1 MNPTV
6 RVEAG
11 YYLIDTDA
19 WIRQRVGDRD
29 TENTALLREFISH
42 EAFGDQSHRMDVATR
57 VVLWCAA
64 RGWLTHEGAPIE
76 HDHPQLTEPVNVVL
90 ATLPQPDR
98 RAVAIVIDDGGE
110 PVVYPDLT
118 TDEGCWYQVATVDI
132 VCPTG
137 HRMTWD
143 GAHGL
148 IDHEGADTTITAVFG
163 TDRHAPFQPCRLCAA
178 YADTDSGEGCDCGG
192 WAIYCRVCGART
204 TLALPDIPTH
214 HPDHGPLST

>member
-11 YYLIDTDA
+11 YYLIDTNA

-29 TENTALLREFISH
+29 TDNTALLREFTSH
-42 EAFGDQSHRMDVATR
+42 EAFRDQPHRIDTATR

-64 RGWLTHEGAPIE
+64 RGWPVAEGSPIA
-76 HDHPQLTEPVNVVL
+76 HDHPQLTEPVSIVL

-98 RAVAIVIDDGGE
+98 RALAIVIDDGGD

-118 TDEGCWYQVATVDI
+118 TDEGYWYQVASVDI

-143 GAHGL
+143 GGHGL

-163 TDRHAPFQPCRLCAA
+163 TDRHAPFQPCRLCTA
-178 YADTDSGEGCDCGG
+178 YADTESGECCDCGG

-214 HPDHGPLST
+214 H